1 MFRSAS
7 RRLFGRSS
15 RSAPPTIS
23 RGNPGHGDP
32 YEVHAADSPDVVQR
46 ARPADRRFRRCTCSL
61 SIAQPAVAQSGTAIQ
76 TGLGTIR
83 DWMTTVASVVG
94 VIAVM
99 AVGYAKLTGRMDWG
113 KAVTVLIGIGIIFS
127 AATIVGWMGGSA

>member
-1 MFRSAS
+1 MKFTQPM
-7 RRLFGRSS
+7 GRMMSD
-15 RSAPPTIS
+15 A
-23 RGNPGHGDP
+23 
-32 YEVHAADSPDVVQR
+32 R
-46 ARPADRRFRRCTCSL
+46 ARQVIGFAGALVLL
-61 SIAQPAVAQSGTAIQ
+61 SIAQPALAQSSGTSIE

-83 DWMTTVASVVG
+83 TWMTTVASVVG

>member
-1 MFRSAS
+1 MK
-7 RRLFGRSS
+7 
-15 RSAPPTIS
+15 IS
-23 RGNPGHGDP
+23 RNVGRMLSDR
-32 YEVHAADSPDVVQR
+32 R
-46 ARPADRRFRRCTCSL
+46 ARQVVGVAGVVAL
-61 SIAQPAVAQSGTAIQ
+61 MAIAQPALAQDGTAIQ
-76 TGLGTIR
+76 TGLNTIR
-83 DWMTTVASVVG
+83 QWMVTIASVVG